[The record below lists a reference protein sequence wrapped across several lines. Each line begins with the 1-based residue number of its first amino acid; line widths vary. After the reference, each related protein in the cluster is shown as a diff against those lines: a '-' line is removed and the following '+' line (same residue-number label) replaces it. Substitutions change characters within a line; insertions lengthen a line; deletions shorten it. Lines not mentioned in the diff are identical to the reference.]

1 MNKFE
6 VILTVIV
13 RLFVIPIMIILMVTH
28 NHWEW
33 SDLYRAAIAF
43 ALALGIVTVI
53 FAVAFIVVTL
63 IVCRRNHKPSNIG
76 KEVAKEK

>member
-6 VILTVIV
+6 VILTVVV

-63 IVCRRNHKPSNIG
+63 IVCKRNHNPSNI
-76 KEVAKEK
+76 EKK